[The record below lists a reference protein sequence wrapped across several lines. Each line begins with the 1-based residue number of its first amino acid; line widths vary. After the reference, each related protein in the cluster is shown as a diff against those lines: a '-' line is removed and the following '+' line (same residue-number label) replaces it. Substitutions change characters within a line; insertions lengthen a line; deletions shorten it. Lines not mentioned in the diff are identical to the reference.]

1 MSYCIIIDS
10 TLLFYTPSSLLCP
23 FLLLFLALPF
33 SCPFL
38 LPFSCPFLFAFAFAL
53 ALPLPLTPIQLI
65 STLLPLIIPP
75 LLSSPL
81 LISLN
86 NSLDYFI
93 IIVIQMVRQDLEKL
107 LLWKVAPEIRVSLQE
122 PFQNFSL
129 LLRNYKEIGHMY
141 WHFPCWRFTT
151 KQF

>member
-1 MSYCIIIDS
+1 MVFLRIMFTTYVILISNYLIYSSSVFSPLLTSHSLSLLICILLFISVLVMSYFIVIDL

-23 FLLLFLALPF
+23 FLLLSLALPF

-38 LPFSCPFLFAFAFAL
+38 LPFSCSFLFAFAFTL

-81 LISLN
+81 LSSPHL
-86 NSLDYFI
+86 S
-93 IIVIQMVRQDLEKL
+93 
-107 LLWKVAPEIRVSLQE
+107 
-122 PFQNFSL
+122 
-129 LLRNYKEIGHMY
+129 
-141 WHFPCWRFTT
+141 
-151 KQF
+151 